1 MAREVSR
8 LEADLWLVAALGSGA
23 GYMERQTAQCFE
35 EGSLVCIANSYSVS
49 FWLES
54 SLHLGADVLA
64 SGRKDFFDAHI
75 GRV

>member
-1 MAREVSR
+1 
-8 LEADLWLVAALGSGA
+8 
-23 GYMERQTAQCFE
+23 MERQTAQCFSV
-35 EGSLVCIANSYSVS
+35 GSLVCIANSYSVS